1 MKKTLF
7 ILPALALAFVSNMG
21 HAQLINPDFETWTAD
36 FVVPT
41 AMNPNSGNGTTG
53 WWDYNFFNSPYLGS
67 SPVSIT
73 RSTDTIH
80 SGTYS
85 ARVETKVYTPIS
97 WNYYKDWG
105 IPFIGHVYSDT
116 LGVLFNGNVNTTTVT
131 YKPGIPFTQKITQL
145 SFYYQ
150 YKPNGIDTAECRVA
164 LVKSGVPV
172 AGGVF
177 KTNGGTGS
185 SGWQQA
191 VVNLSYINSLIP
203 DTLWILYSASSL
215 DGTPKVGSVLWIDDV
230 SVTMPTGLNQV
241 LETES
246 AIEIFPNP
254 TNGIFSIRQQ
264 TMNNKQQ
271 TIEIYNLLGE
281 NIYSI
286 LNNKN
291 AALDIDI
298 SHSPSG
304 IYFVKINE
312 EKTNYIKKIV
322 VQ

>member
-1 MKKTLF
+1 MKKKIF
-7 ILPALALAFVSNMG
+7 IFSALALFFVSTIG
-21 HAQLINPDFETWTAD
+21 RAQLINPDFETWTTD
-36 FVVPT
+36 FLVPT
-41 AMNPNSGNGTTG
+41 AMNPNSGDGTTG
-53 WWDYNFFNSPYLGS
+53 WWDYNYFNSSYLGS
-67 SPVSIT
+67 SPISVT
-73 RSTDTIH
+73 RSADTIH

-85 ARVETKVYTPIS
+85 ARVESKVYTQTS
-97 WNYYKDWG
+97 WNYYKNWG
-105 IPFIGHVYSDT
+105 IPFIGHPYSDT
-116 LGVLFNGNVNTTTVT
+116 LGILFNGNVNTTAVT

-177 KTNGGTGS
+177 KTIGGTGS

-191 VVNLSYINSLIP
+191 VVNLAYINSLTP

-215 DGTPKVGSVLWIDDV
+215 DGAPKVGSVLWIDDV
-230 SVTMPTGLNQV
+230 SVTMPTGVNQP
-241 LETES
+241 LEEEG
-246 AIEIFPNP
+246 AMEVFPNP
-254 TNGIFSIRQQ
+254 SNGIFSISEQ
-264 TMNNKQQ
+264 TRSKKEQ

-286 LNNKN
+286 MNNKN
-291 AALDIDI
+291 LALDIDI
-298 SHSPSG
+298 SHSPKG
-304 IYFVKINE
+304 IYFLKIYE
-312 EKTNYIKKIV
+312 EGKIYIKKIV

>member
-7 ILPALALAFVSNMG
+7 ILPALALAFVSTIG
-21 HAQLINPDFETWTAD
+21 HAQLINPDFETWTPD
-36 FVVPT
+36 FVVPM

-53 WWDYNFFNSPYLGS
+53 WWDYNCFNSPYLGS
-67 SPVSIT
+67 SPISVT
-73 RSTDTIH
+73 RCTDTIH

-85 ARVETKVYTPIS
+85 VRVESKVYTQTS
-97 WNYYKDWG
+97 WDYYKNWG

-116 LGVLFNGNVNTTTVT
+116 LGILFNGNVNTTAVT

-150 YKPNGIDTAECRVA
+150 YKPNGIDSAECRVA

-191 VVNLSYINSLIP
+191 VVNLSYINSLTP

-215 DGTPKVGSVLWIDDV
+215 DGTAKVGSVLWIDDV
-230 SVTMPTGLNQV
+230 SVTMPTAVNQV
-241 LETES
+241 LEDEGD
-246 AIEIFPNP
+246 IEVFPNP
-254 TNGIFSIRQQ
+254 SNGIFSIRQQ
-264 TMNNKQQ
+264 TISKKGQ
-271 TIEIYNLLGE
+271 TFEIYNLIGE
-281 NIYSI
+281 KIYSKM
-286 LNNKN
+286 NNKN

-298 SHSPSG
+298 SYSPSG
-304 IYFVKINE
+304 IYFVKIYEE
-312 EKTNYIKKIV
+312 EKIYIKKIV